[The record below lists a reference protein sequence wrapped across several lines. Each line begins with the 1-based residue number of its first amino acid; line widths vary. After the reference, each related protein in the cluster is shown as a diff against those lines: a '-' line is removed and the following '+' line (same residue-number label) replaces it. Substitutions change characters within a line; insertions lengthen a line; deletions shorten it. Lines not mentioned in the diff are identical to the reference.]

1 VAISVVASLVNIGI
15 VMTDSISHYLA
26 DDHRRLED
34 ALRRATS
41 NVTGIDLDAYSEF
54 RSGLLRHIGME
65 EKILLRAAQTA
76 RGGEPIPLAGR
87 LRLDHGALAALL
99 VLSPTTTIIGAIRA
113 ILAVHNPIEE
123 GPNGIY
129 EQCEQLAGHDA
140 DQILS
145 RLRSAPA
152 VAMNPYV
159 DSPVALESAR
169 GALVRAGYDFK
180 I

>member
-1 VAISVVASLVNIGI
+1 
-15 VMTDSISHYLA
+15 MTDSISHYLA

-41 NVTGIDLDAYSEF
+41 NAAGIDLHAYSEF

-76 RGGEPIPLAGR
+76 RGGEPIPLAAR

-99 VLSPTTTIIGAIRA
+99 VLSPTNTIIGAIRA
-113 ILAVHNPIEE
+113 VLAAHNPIEE
-123 GPNGIY
+123 GANGIY
-129 EQCEQLAGHDA
+129 EQCEQLAGPDA
-140 DQILS
+140 DQILA
-145 RLRSAPA
+145 RLRNAPA
-152 VAMNPYV
+152 VAMAAHV
-159 DSPVALESAR
+159 DSAIALESAR

-180 I
+180 L